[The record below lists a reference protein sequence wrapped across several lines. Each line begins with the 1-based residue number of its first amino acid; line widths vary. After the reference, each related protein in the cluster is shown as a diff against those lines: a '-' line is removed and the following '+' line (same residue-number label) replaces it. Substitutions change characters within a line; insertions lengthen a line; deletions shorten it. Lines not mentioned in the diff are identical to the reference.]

1 MLGYLPRDSQVVNDT
16 VEVKMCFLT
25 LEPILLLLFS
35 TPALLHLPNPCRW
48 CHFDRHAVFDKSVLS
63 NCNRCGHMVYLLV
76 SWIKC

>member
-1 MLGYLPRDSQVVNDT
+1 MLGHLPRDSQVVNDT

-63 NCNRCGHMVYLLV
+63 NCNRRGHMVYRLV